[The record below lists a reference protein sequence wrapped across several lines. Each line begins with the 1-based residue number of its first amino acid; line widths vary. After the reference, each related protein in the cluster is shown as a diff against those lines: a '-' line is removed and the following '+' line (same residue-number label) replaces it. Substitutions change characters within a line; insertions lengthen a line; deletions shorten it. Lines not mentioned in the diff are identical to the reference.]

1 MTRLHIDVERDV
13 DTTAA
18 TDATSSGAAAAP
30 APNPIPSPRR
40 RDSSGAFARFASV
53 VNDESLAAL
62 SPRQQAALIRHAA
75 WQLTWPVIADQS
87 LMTLVQV
94 VNMAMLGRLGASAIA
109 ASGLSFQ
116 PFMLVSNTFM
126 GLSVGTTALVA
137 RFIGAGDEKR
147 ASATLQQSMLLGIV
161 LGVAVTLVGIFFAA
175 PIVRVMRPQPDVL
188 ALGVKYVRAMS
199 PGLAF
204 MIILTMAGAAL
215 RGAGDTRTPMAV
227 NIIVNLTNVFV
238 SWTLI
243 FGHFGLPALGIIGA
257 GTATSLARATGGLL
271 IVYLLCSNQLIL
283 RLNWRRLLHIDGS
296 ILKRL
301 WNVGMPSGLERLIN
315 STGQLLYV
323 RQVSGLGTIAYATH
337 ALAMNVESLSFM
349 PGQGF
354 STAAS
359 TLVGLNLGARRP
371 AIAEKSAI
379 ITAQLGATIMGLAG
393 VLFFLVPSLFLHI
406 YTGDAAIIALGV
418 VALRIVALEQ
428 VPEAVGS
435 VLSGALRGA
444 GDTRAVL
451 AVTMAGVWVVRLG
464 LSPLLIQTAG
474 MGAPGAWIAMLAD
487 WTFRATVLAIV
498 FKSGRWKKVKL

>member
-1 MTRLHIDVERDV
+1 MNQGSHHEEAAGTARGADAADPAVATPGHGERGR
-13 DTTAA
+13 A
-18 TDATSSGAAAAP
+18 SSVAVG
-30 APNPIPSPRR
+30 N
-40 RDSSGAFARFASV
+40 GAFARFASL

-62 SPRQQAALIRHAA
+62 TPRQQAGLIRRAA

-137 RFIGAGDEKR
+137 RFIGAGDAKK
-147 ASATLQQSMLLGIV
+147 ASATLQQSMLLGII
-161 LGVAVTLVGIFFAA
+161 LGAVVTLIGLFFAA
-175 PIVRVMRPQPDVL
+175 PVVRIMRPQPDVL
-188 ALGVKYVRAMS
+188 AMGIQYVRAMS

-227 NIIVNLTNVFV
+227 NIIVNLTNVFL
-238 SWTLI
+238 SWALI
-243 FGHFGLPALGIIGA
+243 FGHFGLPALGIMGA
-257 GTATSLARATGGLL
+257 GAATSLARATGGLL
-271 IVYLLCSNQLIL
+271 VVYLLCSNQLIL
-283 RLNWRRLLHIDGS
+283 RLNWRKMFRVDRG
-296 ILKRL
+296 ILRRL
-301 WNVGMPSGLERLIN
+301 WAVGFPSGLERLIQ

-337 ALAMNVESLSFM
+337 ALAMNIESMSFM

-379 ITAQLGATIMGLAG
+379 ITAQLAATIMGLAG
-393 VLFFLVPSLFLHI
+393 LLFFLVPGLFLRI
-406 YTGDAAIIALGV
+406 YTADAAIIALGTI
-418 VALRIVALEQ
+418 ALRIVALEQ
-428 VPEAVGS
+428 IPEAVGS

-451 AVTMAGVWVVRLG
+451 AVIVTGVWVVRLG
-464 LSPLLIQTAG
+464 LSPLLIQRLG
-474 MGAPGAWIAMLAD
+474 MGAPGAWVAMLAD
-487 WTFRATVLAIV
+487 WTFRGVMLALV
-498 FKSGRWKKVKL
+498 FRSGRWKKIKL

>member
-1 MTRLHIDVERDV
+1 MSSAHDNEQSIEATEDV
-13 DTTAA
+13 TAA
-18 TDATSSGAAAAP
+18 TESVEAAQATPAAGVP
-30 APNPIPSPRR
+30 VRR
-40 RDSSGAFARFASV
+40 GQSGAFARFASL
-53 VNDESLAAL
+53 VNDESLATL
-62 SPRQQAALIRHAA
+62 SPRQQAALIRRAA

-94 VNMAMLGRLGASAIA
+94 VNMAMVGRLGASAIA

-137 RFIGAGDEKR
+137 RFIGAGDQKK
-147 ASATLQQSMLLGIV
+147 ASATLQQSMLLGV
-161 LGVAVTLVGIFFAA
+161 LLGALVTLVGIFFAG
-175 PIVRVMRPQPDVL
+175 PVVRIMRPQPDVL
-188 ALGVKYVRAMS
+188 ALGIKYVRAMS

-227 NIIVNLTNVFV
+227 NIIVNLTNVV
-238 SWTLI
+238 LSWTLI
-243 FGHFGLPALGIIGA
+243 FGHFGLAAMGIVGA
-257 GTATSLARATGGLL
+257 GIATSLARATGGIL
-271 IVYLLCSNQLIL
+271 IVYLLCTNQLLL
-283 RLNWRRLLHIDGS
+283 RLNWKRIFTVDGT
-296 ILKRL
+296 ILRRL
-301 WNVGMPSGLERLIN
+301 WNVGLPSGLERLIN

-371 AIAEKSAI
+371 AIAEKSAV
-379 ITAQLGATIMGLAG
+379 ITTQLGTTIMGLAG
-393 VLFFLVPSLFLHI
+393 MLFFLAPSLFLHI
-406 YTGDAAIIALGV
+406 YTRDAAIIALGV

-428 VPEAVGS
+428 IPEAIGS

-451 AVTMAGVWVVRLG
+451 AVTVIGVWVVRLG
-464 LSPLLIQTAG
+464 LSPQLIQRAG
-474 MGAPGAWIAMLAD
+474 MGAPGAWVAMLSD
-487 WTFRATVLAIV
+487 WVFRATVLTIV
-498 FKSGRWKKVKL
+498 FRSGRWKRVKL